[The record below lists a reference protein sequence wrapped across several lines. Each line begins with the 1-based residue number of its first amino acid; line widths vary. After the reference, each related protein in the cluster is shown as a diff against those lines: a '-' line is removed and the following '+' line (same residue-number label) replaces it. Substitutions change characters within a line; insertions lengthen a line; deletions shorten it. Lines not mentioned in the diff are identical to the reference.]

1 MTRRGNR
8 AYVGATL
15 VRQARL
21 TRPDGTVCFLRE
33 YRGSASRGFRSDFE
47 RLPTRWLVLTYP
59 GGREET
65 WTYSGARLPAAD
77 KNWSESLAAIKA
89 AGGSAAEEPLP
100 GRSR

>member
-1 MTRRGNR
+1 MTRKGNQ
-8 AYVGATL
+8 AYVGADL
-15 VRQARL
+15 VRQVRL

-33 YRGSASRGFRSDFE
+33 YRGLASRGFRSDFE

-77 KNWSESLAAIKA
+77 KNWSESLAAIKE
-89 AGGSAAEEPLP
+89 AGGSVAEEPLP
-100 GRSR
+100 GQSR